1 MSIHLPASEPVRAD
15 AAPAGAPACPSCAA
29 VLAGEYCHRC
39 GERNPA
45 AEDRSLRRFFRE
57 AASEVGDL
65 DSKLM
70 RTYRALLTAPGFLT
84 LEYLAG
90 RRKGYLGPLKTFLII
105 FAAMLFSAVLVER
118 YTPAGQ
124 APDGATG
131 GFVEQQAEQVVGTIA
146 ERRNV
151 SRAEAK
157 RELMEAIQKRLSW
170 FSVLVPLLFGVV
182 AHAAFRRRRRW
193 FAENLV
199 FATHFAAYNYLFGLI
214 LLPAQVVLPRF
225 GAMWVSVLSLVLF
238 GVMTVYMA
246 RAVRR
251 VYPGSRWGGI
261 PGSFALLLGFS
272 VCQGIV
278 SLLAIGSAVLTLT
291 YL

>member
-1 MSIHLPASEPVRAD
+1 MSIVSPLPVIEGARVD
-15 AAPAGAPACPSCAA
+15 AAPADASACPSCAA
-29 VLAGEYCHRC
+29 PLVGEYCHRC
-39 GERNPA
+39 GERDPA

-70 RTYRALLTAPGFLT
+70 RTYRALLARPGFLT

-90 RRKGYLGPLKTFLII
+90 RRKGYLGPLKTFLVI
-105 FAAMLFSAVLVER
+105 FAAVLFSAVLMER
-118 YTPAGQ
+118 YAPAGEAGGTAGFLRQ
-124 APDGATG
+124 GA
-131 GFVEQQAEQVVGTIA
+131 ERVVGAIA
-146 ERRNV
+146 ERRGETP
-151 SRAEAK
+151 AEVK
-157 RELMEAIQKRLSW
+157 RELTEVVQKRLSW
-170 FSVLVPLLFGVV
+170 FSVLVPLFFGVI

-193 FAENLV
+193 FTENLV
-199 FATHFAAYNYLFGLI
+199 FATHFAAYNYLFGLF

-225 GAMWVSVLSLVLF
+225 GPVWMGVLSVF
-238 GVMTVYMA
+238 IFAVMTIYMS

-251 VYPGSRWGGI
+251 VYPGSRWGGL

-272 VCQGIV
+272 LCQGIM
-278 SLLAIGSAVLTLT
+278 SLLAIGSAVLTLM